1 MKGGRGMRRKGN
13 EEKGKR
19 EECEGGG
26 RRKGRR
32 RKEEGEREGRE
43 GGDTDK
49 LKPLQ
54 WGLRTSLLY
63 LR

>member
-1 MKGGRGMRRKGN
+1 MRRKGRGRN
-13 EEKGKR
+13 VR
-19 EECEGGG
+19 EEEGG
-26 RRKGRR
+26 RGRR
-32 RKEEGEREGRE
+32 RKEEGEREGGE

-54 WGLRTSLLY
+54 WGLRISLLY